1 MLSSEHT
8 TGLTT
13 IRGLRPSQPLE
24 RLGIVAGGGML
35 PLLIAQEAKDLGW
48 QPFIVAIADGRQRS
62 WEGWDHISLPWS
74 RTGDVF
80 DHLRRRNVSKI
91 VFSGT
96 ISVRPDYRSMLP
108 SWPTLK
114 MLPELFRMTQGGDDS
129 LLRAVAQVF
138 ERRGV
143 EVLSVQTIMPDL
155 LLPLGN
161 LTNVAVVANHE
172 AAIGRAE
179 IAAVRLGLLDIGQ
192 AVVASQDRI
201 IALEGIEGTREL
213 LLRVADLRSRK
224 RIGRGEACVLFKAF
238 KPQQDM
244 RFDLPSIG
252 VETIAQAE
260 AAGIAGIAMTA
271 KRSLV
276 IEPQKVADAAQAAGL
291 FVLGVQ
297 DVEDGRL

>member
-1 MLSSEHT
+1 MT
-8 TGLTT
+8 TL
-13 IRGLRPSQPLE
+13 RGLRPSQPLE

-74 RTGDVF
+74 RTGNVF

-143 EVLSVQTIMPDL
+143 EVLSVQTIMPNL

-172 AAIGRAE
+172 AAIDRAE

-252 VETIAQAE
+252 VETIAQAD

-291 FVLGVQ
+291 FVLGVR
-297 DVEDGRL
+297 DMEDGRL

>member
-1 MLSSEHT
+1 MLSSQHA
-8 TGLTT
+8 TGLSAVDG
-13 IRGLRPSQPLE
+13 IRPSRPLE
-24 RLGIVAGGGML
+24 RLGIVAGGGTL
-35 PLLIAQEAKDLGW
+35 PLLLAEEAKRLGW

-143 EVLSVQTIMPDL
+143 EVLSVQTIMPNL

-172 AAIGRAE
+172 AAIDRAE

-271 KRSLV
+271 KRSLL
-276 IEPQKVADAAQAAGL
+276 IEPQKVADAAQTAGL

-297 DVEDGRL
+297 DMEDGRL